1 MMRLLIYLSE
11 VFIGTFGITR
21 PAPEKERQVSVALG
35 GFILVSL
42 LGGFALVFFLL
53 YNIRTSH

>member
-1 MMRLLIYLSE
+1 MMRLLNYLSE

-21 PAPEKERQVSVALG
+21 PAPEKERQVSMALG
-35 GFILVSL
+35 GFILLCL

-53 YNIRTSH
+53 YNLRASR

>member
-1 MMRLLIYLSE
+1 MIRLLNYLSE

-21 PAPEKERQVSVALG
+21 PAPEKERQVSLALG
-35 GFILVSL
+35 GLILLSL

-53 YNIRTSH
+53 YNIRASR